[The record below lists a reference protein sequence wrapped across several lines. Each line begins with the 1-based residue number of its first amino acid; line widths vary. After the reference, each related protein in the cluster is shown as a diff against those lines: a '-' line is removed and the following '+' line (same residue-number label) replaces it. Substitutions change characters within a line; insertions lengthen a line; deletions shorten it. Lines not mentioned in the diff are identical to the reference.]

1 MTGPVHITFFLLSSN
16 FLRRISL
23 ITETNLKQ
31 EKGNPKVNLTMLAFP
46 KAIKVSVRQI
56 DTHREPL
63 REDKSRGF
71 WAYMKHQVCYR
82 YLPSLGVPSSFFIL
96 VYWYRVSLH
105 SPGWPGTQSLNAL
118 ASWKPRLLVY
128 ATIPRNFSS
137 VCMSFYV
144 QDHLRFYNWS
154 DLRFKILSACLQ
166 VIWYSK
172 IYIQPC

>member
-71 WAYMKHQVCYR
+71 
-82 YLPSLGVPSSFFIL
+82 
-96 VYWYRVSLH
+96 
-105 SPGWPGTQSLNAL
+105 
-118 ASWKPRLLVY
+118 
-128 ATIPRNFSS
+128 
-137 VCMSFYV
+137 
-144 QDHLRFYNWS
+144 
-154 DLRFKILSACLQ
+154 
-166 VIWYSK
+166 
-172 IYIQPC
+172 